1 MQIYRHNIRR
11 DDDILSDQSRFLTGD
26 AFVTLEVHDF
36 ADADALGNNPI

>member
-26 AFVTLEVHDF
+26 QQQWHGPFV
-36 ADADALGNNPI
+36 